1 MSPGQT
7 LRAFVTARL
16 AAAAED
22 IFELFERTILE
33 YEEELCRCKK
43 KRRQEE
49 AQDEERRQEEA
60 HDVQTASQ
68 TFGPDFTHETAETP
82 QVKEEPEEER
92 LKEEEEEQQDNDPE
106 YSVAHVKTETRIS
119 SETTRQ
125 TEAFTHTDDE
135 EDWREMD
142 TEADVDHY
150 NQAQRATSSGLC
162 PKYKS
167 AVEIGGDVGSSSD
180 TDDDDDDNDSE
191 MTYPE
196 MTENPEDLTGTAQG
210 DDVRQFQS
218 RFLAKEKAHHCPSCD
233 KTHDSQLLSRNSQLL
248 SRDSQLLSRDSQLLS
263 RDSQLLSRDSQLLS
277 RDSQLLSRDSQLLSR
292 DSQLLTKLITVS
304 HNFWLLSRGSQRLSH
319 ASHRK
324 LPALVTARLAAAA
337 EDIFELFERTILE
350 YEEELCRCKEKRRQE
365 EAHDVSQ
372 MFGLNQETLC
382 TPQTPQV
389 KEEQEEPR
397 LKQEEELP
405 QVLFPKCHVK
415 LEYIRIDP
423 QIQSVDEE
431 DPKPETVGELE
442 PEAEGDPEPPHTD
455 TTEDRSVPVSA
466 QERSINTAHS
476 SEEKPRKHQ
485 CDICQK
491 RFVRKDCLRMHIRTH
506 SKEKPHRCPI
516 CSKAF
521 TLRSTLTGF
530 VTSYCLTRHMGSHAR
545 KQLNALRKHLQ
556 MASLSPGPGPGL
568 NPQTPQVKEEPEEQ
582 ILNQEEDQLPV
593 CLSKIVAVR
602 VKTEESSSDYDEEEE
617 QRSSAAQS
625 SGVQRAD
632 PDLNQ
637 ETPCTPCTPKVK
649 EELEGQ
655 RLKQEE
661 EEQKKPE
668 SRVVIVKTEESPVS
682 ENSDFTSDNDDD
694 WRAPFSC
701 SVPPM
706 ETEATRNDGKRFQ
719 CSFWLS
725 ND

>member
-485 CDICQK
+485 CDIC
-491 RFVRKDCLRMHIRTH
+491 
-506 SKEKPHRCPI
+506 EEGPAPE
-516 CSKAF
+516 
-521 TLRSTLTGF
+521 
-530 VTSYCLTRHMGSHAR
+530 
-545 KQLNALRKHLQ
+545 

>member
-233 KTHDSQLLSRNSQLL
+233 KTFVYIAA
-248 SRDSQLLSRDSQLLS
+248 
-263 RDSQLLSRDSQLLS
+263 
-277 RDSQLLSRDSQLLSR
+277 
-292 DSQLLTKLITVS
+292 LIKHMKT
-304 HNFWLLSRGSQRLSH
+304 HKNGDED
-319 ASHRK
+319 AGKKHRCDMCDK
-324 LPALVTARLAAAA
+324 R
-337 EDIFELFERTILE
+337 FS
-350 YEEELCRCKEKRRQE
+350 RRQQLQR
-365 EAHDVSQ
+365 HSR
-372 MFGLNQETLC
+372 T
-382 TPQTPQV
+382 
-389 KEEQEEPR
+389 
-397 LKQEEELP
+397 
-405 QVLFPKCHVK
+405 
-415 LEYIRIDP
+415 
-423 QIQSVDEE
+423 
-431 DPKPETVGELE
+431 
-442 PEAEGDPEPPHTD
+442 HTG
-455 TTEDRSVPVSA
+455 
-466 QERSINTAHS
+466 
-476 SEEKPRKHQ
+476 EKPYE
-485 CDICQK
+485 C
-491 RFVRKDCLRMHIRTH
+491 
-506 SKEKPHRCPI
+506 
-516 CSKAF
+516 
-521 TLRSTLTGF
+521 
-530 VTSYCLTRHMGSHAR
+530 
-545 KQLNALRKHLQ
+545 
-556 MASLSPGPGPGL
+556 
-568 NPQTPQVKEEPEEQ
+568 
-582 ILNQEEDQLPV
+582 PV
-593 CLSKIVAVR
+593 CLKR
-602 VKTEESSSDYDEEEE
+602 VCTS
-617 QRSSAAQS
+617 QS
-625 SGVQRAD
+625 
-632 PDLNQ
+632 L
-637 ETPCTPCTPKVK
+637 
-649 EELEGQ
+649 
-655 RLKQEE
+655 
-661 EEQKKPE
+661 
-668 SRVVIVKTEESPVS
+668 VIHMRTHTGEK
-682 ENSDFTSDNDDD
+682 
-694 WRAPFSC
+694 PFSC
-701 SVPPM
+701 LVC
-706 ETEATRNDGKRFQ
+706 GKRFIDNSTLLTHTTIHTGERPYSCQ
-719 CSFWLS
+719 LCQKGFVKPSRLEAHMRK
-725 ND
+725 NH